1 MTILLSQAVR
11 VGGTVLAA
19 GTTQTLAA
27 DIEADLVHRKMATYT
42 SDPATALNDVPV
54 KANVNPLT
62 GKIQTIAKLTQAQ
75 YDAIAVKDDST
86 LYVIVA

>member
-1 MTILLSQAVR
+1 MANIQQIHPNDSW
-11 VGGTVLAA
+11 VLDSDNKVI
-19 GTTQTLAA
+19 GVQTKNTTAEFGNVT
-27 DIEADLVHRKMATYT
+27 ATT
-42 SDPATALNDVPV
+42 D
-54 KANVNPLT
+54 PLT